1 MWRSALIIVAGV
13 AGVPT
18 GASAQACFTP
28 EETRHHVT
36 SQGLVPLQDIVGSTG
51 ARTAAAELVS
61 ARLCE
66 IDGTLVYMVA
76 MLERNGKLLRM
87 TVDARSGK
95 VITRR

>member
-1 MWRSALIIVAGV
+1 MRRNALIIAAGL
-13 AGVPT
+13 AGLPT

-28 EETRHHVT
+28 EEARHHVM
-36 SQGLVPLQDIVGSTG
+36 SQGLVPLQEIVGSGGSRAT
-51 ARTAAAELVS
+51 AAELVS

-66 IDGTLVYMVA
+66 INGTLVYMVA